1 MEIPLSTEQPAV
13 KQRPGS
19 LSYNPATGRFYAE
32 HATDETPASSAPEAV
47 NQTERAVDPMD
58 DPFAP
63 PVPESTSVAEETSA
77 YETSSALIPQIIG
90 KQLVMSNR

>member
-32 HATDETPASSAPEAV
+32 HATDETPASSALKLSTRQKEQWTQWTTHLRRQCQ
-47 NQTERAVDPMD
+47 NQRV
-58 DPFAP
+58 
-63 PVPESTSVAEETSA
+63 
-77 YETSSALIPQIIG
+77 
-90 KQLVMSNR
+90 